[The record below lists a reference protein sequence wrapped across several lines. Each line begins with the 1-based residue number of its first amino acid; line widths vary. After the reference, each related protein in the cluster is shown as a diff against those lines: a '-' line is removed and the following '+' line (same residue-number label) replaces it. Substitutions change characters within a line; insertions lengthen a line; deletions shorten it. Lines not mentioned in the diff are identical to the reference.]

1 MNKYLIL
8 EEGDD
13 CIIMRNASLA
23 TMKTIPYTAITQ
35 LTLKHAPE
43 RGGTGE
49 KAWSDF
55 IVIRADGAET
65 VIPYDGVLTPDEDDV
80 DALFGV
86 IWGWVYDDAAPTATP
101 TPTPTA

>member
-8 EEGDD
+8 EKGAN

-23 TMKTIPYTAITQ
+23 TMKTISYDTISQ
-35 LTLKHAPE
+35 LTMKHAPV
-43 RGGTGE
+43 RGATGE

-55 IVIRADGAET
+55 IVIMADGVET
-65 VIPYDGVLTPDEDDV
+65 VIPFDGVLTPEEDNV
-80 DALFGV
+80 DDLFGT
-86 IWGWVYDDAAPTATP
+86 IWGWVYTDAAP